1 MENSFLSSL
10 ADSLAGNTDK
20 SDLLVEKYHYWNS
33 ENRIERFYNN
43 LIGYLDENA
52 IATEPYEDG
61 YITVSAIM
69 CQYDDLST
77 GNVYRLS
84 RKFNPLN
91 GLAYARF
98 FELSQALGTF
108 RIEEPCARKTVV
120 VNGYEW
126 EYAEFLPPNRQNG
139 SSVMT
144 SLPQNVSVKES
155 VMTMCDNIVGA
166 LRAAKQISQ
175 ELGCG
180 IPIEICS
187 IVSLYRDDVGLYM
200 SDVYEWST
208 PVSTVVAFGATQ
220 IETSVYSIYKMGK
233 ISDADKHELISTMR
247 QQWQTI

>member
-1 MENSFLSSL
+1 MDNSFLSSL
-10 ADSLAGNTDK
+10 ASSLAGNSDK
-20 SDLLVEKYHYWNS
+20 ADLLVEKYHYWNS

-52 IATEPYEDG
+52 IATEEYEDG
-61 YITVSAIM
+61 YITASAVL
-69 CQYDDLST
+69 CQYDDLKT

-91 GLAYARF
+91 GLAYARL
-98 FELSQALGTF
+98 FELSQTLGTF

-139 SSVMT
+139 SSVMSMSAQT
-144 SLPQNVSVKES
+144 TNVKDAVIE
-155 VMTMCDNIVGA
+155 MTDHIIGA
-166 LRAAKQISQ
+166 VRAAKQVSQ

-180 IPIEICS
+180 VPMELCA

-208 PVSTVVAFGATQ
+208 PLSTVLAFGASQ
-220 IETSVYSIYKMGK
+220 ITTSVYGMHK
-233 ISDADKHELISTMR
+233 IGIITDDEKHELISMMR
-247 QQWQTI
+247 QKWQTI